1 MATNNSTQLPPKP
14 IPLRVVFILN
24 ALMMFLPF
32 IFYYVIT
39 SKEITIGGLDPQ
51 IMIYT
56 GIAYIISFIPL
67 VYFIVKRNVI
77 GFRIMFI
84 VNVIIALPAKAYI
97 GILVAIVSTLIS
109 FFNKKVKEY
118 FLLID

>member
-1 MATNNSTQLPPKP
+1 M
-14 IPLRVVFILN
+14 
-24 ALMMFLPF
+24 
-32 IFYYVIT
+32 IT